1 MMFRK
6 NFWSGSAE
14 TKVFR
19 RASSYTKTGQIQKRR
34 AEGLALTCIRRP
46 AWWALVND
54 QDPAGRPP
62 TANTHTG
69 GNPTLVL
76 AKD

>member
-1 MMFRK
+1 MQ
-6 NFWSGSAE
+6 A
-14 TKVFR
+14 
-19 RASSYTKTGQIQKRR
+19 Q
-34 AEGLALTCIRRP
+34 AEGLARACIRRP